1 VTVQLEGPLAAQ
13 IGPALGDWLPTLQ
26 RWAASDAGQATL
38 AALDARVAAGAVVY
52 PPRVFRAFELTPM
65 AETRVVILGQDPY
78 HTPRRAEGLAFSV
91 QAGIPTPPS
100 LRNIFKELQRDLGLP
115 HPNLGTLVPWAQQ
128 GVLLLNSSLTVEH
141 GEAAS
146 HAKLGWQVLTS
157 GIVDLLQRGSSPKVF
172 MLWGKHAQ
180 AVLPPEA
187 RQPQHLV
194 LEANHP
200 SPMAFNK
207 PPQPFLGCG
216 HFGAANRFLAAH
228 GRGEVDWRL
237 L

>member
-1 VTVQLEGPLAAQ
+1 MIQLAAPLAAQ
-13 IGPALGDWLPTLQ
+13 IGPALGDWQPLLG
-26 RWAASDAGQATL
+26 RWAASEPGRATL
-38 AALDARVAAGAVVY
+38 DAVDARIAAGAAVY

-91 QAGIPTPPS
+91 QAGIAAPPS

-115 HPNLGTLVPWAQQ
+115 APALGSLVPWAQQ
-128 GVLLLNSSLTVEH
+128 GVLLLNTTLTVEH
-141 GEAAS
+141 GQAAS

-157 GIVDLLQRGSSPKVF
+157 SIVELLQQDPAPKVF

-180 AVLPPEA
+180 AVLPPDA
-187 RQPQHLV
+187 RRPEHLV
-194 LEANHP
+194 LESSHP
-200 SPMAFNK
+200 SPMAATQ
-207 PPQPFLGCG
+207 PPMPFIGNG
-216 HFGAANRFLAAH
+216 HFGRANRFLAAH
-228 GRGEVDWRL
+228 SRSGVDWRL